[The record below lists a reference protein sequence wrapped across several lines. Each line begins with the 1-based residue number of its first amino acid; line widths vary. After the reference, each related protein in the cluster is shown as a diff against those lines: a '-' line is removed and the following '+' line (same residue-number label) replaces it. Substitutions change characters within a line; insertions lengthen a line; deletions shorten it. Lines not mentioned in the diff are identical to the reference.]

1 MRCRPSLVRGRAAQ
15 VNPGG
20 FTTPAR
26 RPSVP
31 HRTAGCGKSSLRP
44 LMAEWS
50 RPVFAGER
58 PVYIRLPTFGFGS
71 SSAVDDGLLPGGPIA
86 AMRAEPMSRTPA
98 GTRTEERV
106 SMSGRPQLGT
116 REATITVCLSLRRY
130 LSEGVPSKPSEGRR
144 IAASGSRQRRH
155 LRDVYPMIGKVA
167 GPGRSVAMG
176 VRSILSNP
184 TPRAGQVSLKKR
196 RCLTR

>member
-1 MRCRPSLVRGRAAQ
+1 MQDCRIAA
-15 VNPGG
+15 NHK
-20 FTTPAR
+20 R
-26 RPSVP
+26 RQ
-31 HRTAGCGKSSLRP
+31 
-44 LMAEWS
+44 MAEWS

-184 TPRAGQVSLKKR
+184 TPRAGQVFLKKR
-196 RCLTR
+196 RCATR